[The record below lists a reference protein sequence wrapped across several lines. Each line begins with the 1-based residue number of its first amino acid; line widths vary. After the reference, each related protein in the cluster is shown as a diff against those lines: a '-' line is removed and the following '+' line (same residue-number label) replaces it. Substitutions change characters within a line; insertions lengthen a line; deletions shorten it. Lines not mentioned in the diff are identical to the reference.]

1 MLAPNTLFQNRY
13 LIISQINKGNMGAV
27 YLARDTRLDND
38 IALKETFFTASE
50 ADARE
55 QFHREARLLSRLRHP
70 SLPRVIDHFI
80 EGNGQ
85 YLVMDYITGKDLEEL
100 LRASKGPFPVESAL
114 DWADQLLDV
123 LIYLHS
129 QEEPVIHRDIKP
141 ANMKLTPQGR
151 IILLD
156 FGLAK
161 GSSASLQLSFRAAT
175 PAYAPLEQMTFQG
188 TDARSDLYSLAVTL
202 YHLMTGELPPI
213 ALQRKDA
220 VWKGAPDP
228 LIRADHI
235 NPHIPVKVADALT
248 RAMSLQSDDRPQ
260 TAAEMR
266 ELLREATIVKIVP
279 DVKPVEP
286 VRLPD
291 PPIDV
296 HTPAK
301 PVEDPETLPLQSP
314 QPVEVKNDVP
324 PPRVVAPEPVRRA
337 KVISLKD
344 KDSTQGARKVWLA
357 VAGILAIATIAIFTI
372 WVLKSK
378 GTGSIAVPGN
388 TFSTSSVPP
397 SMREFEFE
405 TVKLDSRGSVTNK
418 SKGKAKS
425 YTEDLGNGVTI
436 EMVEIPGGTFT
447 MGSPDNEKDRSS
459 DEGPQHQVTVQT
471 FYMSKFE
478 VTQAQWRAIAALPKD
493 QTELNSDPSRF
504 KGDRLPVESVSW
516 EDAMEFCTR
525 LSRKTGATYR
535 LPTEAEWEYACRA
548 GTETPFAYGETI
560 TPEWVNY
567 DGNYPYQSAP
577 KGAYRESTV
586 DVGSLGVANGFGLY
600 DMHGNV
606 WEWCMDW
613 YSENY
618 YRESTSDDPTGPG
631 TGSSRVLRGGSWYS
645 YAQFCRSANR
655 SRYAPTL
662 RSFTLGFRLMRTLR

>member
-38 IALKETFFTASE
+38 VALKETFFTASE

-100 LRASKGPFPVESAL
+100 LRANKGPFPVESAL
-114 DWADQLLDV
+114 DWAYQLLDV
-123 LIYLHS
+123 LAYLHS
-129 QEEPVIHRDIKP
+129 QDEPVIHRDIKP

-228 LIRADHI
+228 LIQADHI
-235 NPHIPVKVADALT
+235 NPHIPARVADALT

-260 TAAEMR
+260 TAVEMR

-286 VRLPD
+286 ARLPD
-291 PPIDV
+291 PPIDI
-296 HTPAK
+296 HAPTK
-301 PVEDPETLPLQSP
+301 PNEDPETLPLQSP
-314 QPVEVKNDVP
+314 PKNNLP
-324 PPRVVAPEPVRRA
+324 PHRIASPEQVAKAASPKAKDSRWSTRKTWPVVAGVFLIA
-337 KVISLKD
+337 AI
-344 KDSTQGARKVWLA
+344 T
-357 VAGILAIATIAIFTI
+357 ILATWA
-372 WVLKSK
+372 SRSNDP
-378 GTGSIAVPGN
+378 GSITVPGN
-388 TFSTSSVPP
+388 TFSTSPAAP
-397 SMREFEFE
+397 SMREFEFD
-405 TVKLDSRGSVTNK
+405 TVNLNSTGAVKSRSNGR
-418 SKGKAKS
+418 AK
-425 YTEDLGNGVTI
+425 YFTEDLGNGVTI
-436 EMVEIPGGTFT
+436 EMVEIPAGTFT
-447 MGSPDNEKDRSS
+447 IGSPDNEKDRSS
-459 DEGPQHQVTVQT
+459 DEGPQHQVAVQK
-471 FYMSKFE
+471 FYMSRYE
-478 VTQAQWRAIAALPKD
+478 VTQAQWRAVAALPKD
-493 QTELNSDPSRF
+493 YTNLNPNPSRF
-504 KGDRLPVESVSW
+504 KGDDKPVEQVSW
-516 EDAMEFCTR
+516 WEAMEFCTR
-525 LSRKTGATYR
+525 VSQKTGATYR

-548 GTETPFAYGETI
+548 GTTTAFAFGETI
-560 TPEWVNY
+560 TAEIVNY
-567 DGNYPYQSAP
+567 DGNYPYASAP
-577 KGAYRESTV
+577 KGVYREGTV

-606 WEWCMDW
+606 WEWCMDRF
-613 YSENY
+613 SENY
-618 YRESTSDDPTGPG
+618 YRESTRDDPTGPG
-631 TGSSRVLRGGSWYS
+631 TGSGRVLRGGGWGSG
-645 YAQFCRSANR
+645 AQYCRSADRGGN
-655 SRYAPTL
+655 APTY
-662 RSFTLGFRLMRTLR
+662 RGGYLGFRLVRTLR